1 MVSFG
6 TIGSKDFPVVEMG
19 VACTRLVER
28 TLREERVPREEG
40 VPIKEERVPREEK
53 SLPVDPLV
61 NATYENTEVFTPFFN
76 QAKVV
81 KVYDGDTLHVVAILF
96 DRPYRFMVRMYGYDS
111 PELRSKNPV
120 EKEAAQ
126 AARKALSDRILYRM
140 VQINIRPEKD
150 KYGRL
155 LARIA
160 DCDGSINDW
169 MIAQGHGKPYFGG
182 TKEKMPLEDP

>member
-1 MVSFG
+1 
-6 TIGSKDFPVVEMG
+6 MG
-19 VACTRLVER
+19 VTCTRLVER
-28 TLREERVPREEG
+28 ALQRATQEEG
-40 VPIKEERVPREEK
+40 VPAKEERAPQEEK
-53 SLPVDPLV
+53 GLPVDPLI
-61 NATYENTEVFTPFFN
+61 NATYENTEVFTPSFN

-81 KVYDGDTLHVVAILF
+81 KVYDGDTLHVVAMLF
-96 DRPYRFMVRMYGYDS
+96 NQPYRFMVRMYGYDS

-126 AARKALSDRILYRM
+126 AARKALSDRVLYRM

-160 DCDGSINDW
+160 DSNGSVNDW
-169 MIAQGHGKPYFGG
+169 MIEQGHGKPYFGG
-182 TKEKMPLEDP
+182 TKEKIPLEGPFEI